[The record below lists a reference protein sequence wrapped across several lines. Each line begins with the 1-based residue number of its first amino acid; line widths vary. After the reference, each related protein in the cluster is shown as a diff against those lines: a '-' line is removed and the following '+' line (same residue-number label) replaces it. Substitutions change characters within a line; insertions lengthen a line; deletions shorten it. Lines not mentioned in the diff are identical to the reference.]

1 MINQYVKSVRDLQ
14 ELFHELDSAGKLS
27 DGQATRFDAVQK
39 VLVSF
44 NTWIRE
50 QMEGNSKTELPWTD
64 QRFADAWKLW
74 TDFKKQQFQF
84 TYKPISEQGALKD
97 LADLSEGN
105 MELAIAIIHQSIKK
119 GWRGLFRL
127 KEENTITKN
136 LVSPQGLDYKKKLF
150 ERLTKQQ

>member
-39 VLVSF
+39 VLVTF
-44 NTWIRE
+44 NAWIRE
-50 QMEGNSKTELPWTD
+50 QMEGTSKTELPWTD

-84 TYKPISEQGALKD
+84 TYKPISEQGVLKD

-105 MELAIAIIHQSIKK
+105 MELAIAIIHQSVKK

-150 ERLTKQQ
+150 ERLTKQP